1 MILKALRNGLGYTM
15 AAIDRLTRPK
25 PMERTPEEQARVN
38 EAVGHLSLYQF
49 YGCPFCI
56 KTRRIIHQL
65 NLPMTYRDAQ
75 APGPWREEL
84 LNEGGEVKVPCLRIE
99 EDGKVTW
106 MYESSDIIQYLQ
118 DRFGSPQ
125 AS

>member
-1 MILKALRNGLGYTM
+1 MLLKALRNGLGYTI

-25 PMERTPEEQARVN
+25 ALQRSAEEQQKVD
-38 EAVGHLSLYQF
+38 EAVSNMSLYQF

-56 KTRRIIHQL
+56 KTRRVIHQL

-75 APGPWREEL
+75 SPGPWREAL
-84 LNEGGEVKVPCLRIE
+84 LREGGEVKVPCLRIE
-99 EDGKVTW
+99 EAGKVTW

-118 DRFGSPQ
+118 NRFG
-125 AS
+125 A